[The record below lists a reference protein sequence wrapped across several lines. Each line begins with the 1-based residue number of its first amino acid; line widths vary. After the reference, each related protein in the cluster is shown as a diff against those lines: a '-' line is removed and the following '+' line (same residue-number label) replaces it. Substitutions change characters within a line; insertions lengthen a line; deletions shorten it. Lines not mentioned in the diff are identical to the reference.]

1 MTAAD
6 TSAALPDKRLTKV
19 EYIQGSKPQEQ
30 QNNECQQRQYTSIIR
45 NRSIAAEAYRLFYK
59 GKNIMHI
66 AIELNLKQAGVAQ
79 YQREYYLKTKY
90 RLQRSWKS

>member
-6 TSAALPDKRLTKV
+6 TSAALPNKRLTKV

-30 QNNECQQRQYTSIIR
+30 QNNECEQQQYTSIIR

-59 GKNIMHI
+59 GKNIVHI
-66 AIELNLKQAGVAQ
+66 AIELNLKQSGVTQ
-79 YQREYYLKTKY
+79 YQREY
-90 RLQRSWKS
+90 